1 MIKRMDDVIEE
12 AYMEGRFKVKVG
24 NKVVAKGRNKWTRY
38 FASAIVENVITY
50 SKYESWSNACGSI
63 GYYADS
69 RVGRDTSTP
78 TDPSMTDLVD
88 KVDIAPSSITRQAIR
103 SFYGEYKAEFTF
115 IWDTGVLP
123 NMTIGELGVY
133 GVGSSDDWSSPWE
146 NPNISTVVDGVCFRI
161 YNASKR
167 LIARISSGDGDFDP
181 INYDNTK
188 VLKLEWYFIITT

>member
-12 AYMEGRFKVKVG
+12 AYMEGWFKVKVG

-50 SKYESWSNACGSI
+50 SKTASASAEGGI

-69 RVGRDTSTP
+69 RVGKDTSTP

-88 KVDIAPSSITRQAIR
+88 KVDIAPSSITREAIR
-103 SFYGEYKAEFTF
+103 SSYSEYKAKFTF

-123 NMTIGELGVY
+123 NMTIGEFGIY
-133 GVGSSDDWSSPWE
+133 GTGSSDDWSSPWG
-146 NPNISTVVDGVCFRI
+146 NPDITSVVGGVCFRI
-161 YNASKR
+161 HSASKR
-167 LIARISSGDGDFDP
+167 LIARISSGDGDFSP